1 MLEDL
6 LSACARAP
14 LLPAMNRDSANH
26 DLADRALQLKREPFN
41 LPSYRSRS
49 IIRHCDLSA
58 TPHQITVSNNRVCA
72 ALFEPRQRGAP
83 LIRLERPRAREQ
95 NGTRR
100 GWPSLSHVPRRSAGA
115 AFGPSNSEFV
125 RRGNVTRDVTP
136 PPCWTR
142 LIYVQ
147 LGRSNCP

>member
-1 MLEDL
+1 

-58 TPHQITVSNNRVCA
+58 TRIKLPFQKAERVR
-72 ALFEPRQRGAP
+72 LF
-83 LIRLERPRAREQ
+83 
-95 NGTRR
+95 
-100 GWPSLSHVPRRSAGA
+100 
-115 AFGPSNSEFV
+115 FV
-125 RRGNVTRDVTP
+125 RATSKRRTINPFR
-136 PPCWTR
+136 
-142 LIYVQ
+142 
-147 LGRSNCP
+147 